1 MKLEPKAY
9 EKEMV
14 GNFERKIRNLRAQ
27 LINTTLKG
35 KRNLGCTNEGNFELS
50 PLAILEVELA
60 SWR

>member
-27 LINTTLKG
+27 LINTTVQSA
-35 KRNLGCTNEGNFELS
+35 RTCILS
-50 PLAILEVELA
+50 SIAILEVELA